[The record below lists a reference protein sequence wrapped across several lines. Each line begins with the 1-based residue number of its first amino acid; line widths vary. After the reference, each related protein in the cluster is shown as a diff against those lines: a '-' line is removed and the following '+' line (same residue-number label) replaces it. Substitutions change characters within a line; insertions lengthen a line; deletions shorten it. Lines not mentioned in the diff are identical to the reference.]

1 MQRAAQQ
8 DSKGLSYFLDLSPP
22 TDHFMD
28 DVVSGM
34 AKDQKTIPPKYFYDK
49 KGSELFDEIC
59 RTGEYYITRTELGIL
74 NQYSDEIAR
83 HIGPDCRV
91 IEFGSGASL
100 KIRLLL
106 DALDQPA
113 EYVAI
118 DISKDF
124 LRQSA
129 LTIANDYPDLD
140 VGAICAD
147 FTKPIDL
154 PRPSARVEGRQV
166 GFLPGS
172 TIGNFA
178 PAAAEEILRSIRS
191 TLSVGGYLVIGV
203 DLKKDKDVL
212 EAAYNDARGVTRSF
226 NLNLLDRVNR
236 ELDADIVVE
245 DFEHTAFYDEDEG
258 RIEMHLRAV
267 RPTSFQIN
275 GNAFEIAHNETI
287 HTENSHKYSV
297 AEFRELASK
306 AGFSGREVWLDK
318 QHYFSLHLL
327 EVLG

>member
-1 MQRAAQQ
+1 MQPAAKQ
-8 DSKGLSYFLDLSPP
+8 DSQGLSYFLDLSPP

-34 AKDQKTIPPKYFYDK
+34 RKDQKTIPPKYFYDQ

-74 NQYSDEIAR
+74 NQYSDEIAA

-106 DALDQPA
+106 DALDRPA

-118 DISKDF
+118 DISRDF

-154 PRPSARVEGRQV
+154 PQPSASVSGRQV

-178 PAAAEEILRSIRS
+178 PPAAEEILRSIRS
-191 TLSVGGYLVIGV
+191 TLAVGGYLVIGV
-203 DLKKDKDVL
+203 DLKKDKNVL
-212 EAAYNDARGVTRSF
+212 EAAYNDASGVTRSF

-236 ELDADIVVE
+236 ELDADIVVD
-245 DFEHTAFYDEDEG
+245 DFEHNAFYDEDEG

-267 RPTSFQIN
+267 RQTSFQID
-275 GNAFEIAHNETI
+275 GKDFEVARNESI

-297 AEFRELASK
+297 AEFRELSSK
-306 AGFSGREVWLDK
+306 AGFSGREVWQDQK
-318 QHYFSLHLL
+318 NYFSLHLL